1 VQSPDGQN
9 GVSINDK
16 TNLAQRKLEDYNSL
30 MENSLFFDSDID
42 PDDDWFYRTNLSK
55 ACENDPQATLKL

>member
-1 VQSPDGQN
+1 
-9 GVSINDK
+9 
-16 TNLAQRKLEDYNSL
+16 L